1 MLDDEDEEAKRK
13 EEDLLN
19 KNKGEEINLS
29 SGNKSQIDSEKGLY
43 KPLKPG
49 YERPVIVHRAI
60 LGSIERLFALLC
72 EKMDGQWPFWLSP
85 KQIRI
90 LPVSDKYIEFAEKVY
105 SRLKLEHFEVEIDY
119 IDRKLNKKVR
129 VAYLD
134 KVNYAVVVGDK
145 EALSNKIAIK
155 DL

>member
-1 MLDDEDEEAKRK
+1 
-13 EEDLLN
+13 
-19 KNKGEEINLS
+19 
-29 SGNKSQIDSEKGLY
+29 
-43 KPLKPG
+43 
-49 YERPVIVHRAI
+49 
-60 LGSIERLFALLC
+60 
-72 EKMDGQWPFWLSP
+72 MDGQWPFWLSP